1 MNSLELKIP
10 PPIVMLATALVMW
23 LFSVFLPG
31 LTLPALHSVTGAAI
45 IGLAGLSLSMAGI
58 ITFKRAQTTSDPR
71 RPGSA
76 STLVTS
82 GIYRFTRN
90 PSCLLSRLLFT
101 SIDIKSSQKSDFSRK
116 NSAPTSHLTGQK
128 SGRGYSHVLQ
138 PRLRA
143 GRSGYN
149 TPDASS

>member
-90 PSCLLSRLLFT
+90 PMYLGILLVLIAWAIFLGNGLSLLFAFAFALY
-101 SIDIKSSQKSDFSRK
+101 IHRYQVQPEERFLQEKFGADFARYK
-116 NSAPTSHLTGQK
+116 AK
-128 SGRGYSHVLQ
+128 V
-138 PRLRA
+138 RA
-143 GRSGYN
+143 WI
-149 TPDASS
+149 